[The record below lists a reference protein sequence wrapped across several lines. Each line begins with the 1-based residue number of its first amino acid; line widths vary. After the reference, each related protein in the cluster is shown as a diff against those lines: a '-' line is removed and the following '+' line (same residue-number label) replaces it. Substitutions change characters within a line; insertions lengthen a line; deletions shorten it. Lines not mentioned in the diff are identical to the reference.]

1 MGNSAVNQPT
11 HERISQ
17 IEMEKRLKE
26 AGKQEQFYSIALF
39 DILGFSNYVTTHG
52 NQTILE
58 LYNKLLD
65 IVYTPDISKAV
76 PIRMSDDW
84 KEGQYIANANGHVN
98 VCHFS
103 DTFIIY
109 VHYLCRREA
118 YWLATPKYEPYPLLL
133 GEKDTPYCP
142 IFYQEHQIYLSFLQ
156 TCMDFFCQSIIAG
169 IPLRGC
175 VSSGFA
181 LMDSNQSIYFGTPLV
196 EAARGEP
203 ARKAIGISFGKSF
216 NNHHPVYNDYFIP
229 FLDWPRYWRI
239 SPDFKDFSFAN
250 CIKKMIKVVTVL
262 FKAACVENARAG
274 RTFRPVRLSEIIYSR
289 PHKVPR
295 HIIMG
300 HRIAQQLLT
309 LHGRTVIRAS
319 PPALFFR
326 HFHRIFSANASR
338 AAIFRSRHT
347 PFGISPPVFIVKGLR
362 AVPPSSDVIIADH
375 VQFPQKFHLCRTG
388 FRTDLVVCLRHG
400 TLRVEFPADLF

>member
-1 MGNSAVNQPT
+1 
-11 HERISQ
+11 
-17 IEMEKRLKE
+17 MEKRLKE

-65 IVYTPDISKAV
+65 IVYTPDIGKAV

-181 LMDSNQSIYFGTPLV
+181 LMDSNKSGAVVVVSSVIFSLPINSPFHTIKFCYPSSQSPSPPLSSPWLLPPGNSYQK
-196 EAARGEP
+196 REP
-203 ARKAIGISFGKSF
+203 AHTVPVCGHKS
-216 NNHHPVYNDYFIP
+216 
-229 FLDWPRYWRI
+229 LRGQG
-239 SPDFKDFSFAN
+239 
-250 CIKKMIKVVTVL
+250 L
-262 FKAACVENARAG
+262 AG
-274 RTFRPVRLSEIIYSR
+274 S
-289 PHKVPR
+289 
-295 HIIMG
+295 
-300 HRIAQQLLT
+300 
-309 LHGRTVIRAS
+309 
-319 PPALFFR
+319 
-326 HFHRIFSANASR
+326 
-338 AAIFRSRHT
+338 
-347 PFGISPPVFIVKGLR
+347 
-362 AVPPSSDVIIADH
+362 
-375 VQFPQKFHLCRTG
+375 
-388 FRTDLVVCLRHG
+388 
-400 TLRVEFPADLF
+400 

>member
-1 MGNSAVNQPT
+1 MDNSAVNQPT

-26 AGKQEQFYSIALF
+26 AGKQEQFFSIALF

-175 VSSGFA
+175 VSSGFV
-181 LMDSNQSIYFGTPLV
+181 LMDSSKSIYFGTPLV

-203 ARKAIGISFGKSF
+203 ARKALGISFGKSF

-229 FLDWPRYWRI
+229 FWDFIKTDDPKSKSISRMVLDWPRYWRI
-239 SPDFKDFSFAN
+239 SPDFKDFSFAD
-250 CIKKMIKVVTVL
+250 CIKKMNTNPDFSEYYDNAIN
-262 FKAACVENARAG
+262 FFDFSNEHENWYE
-274 RTFRPVRLSEIIYSR
+274 EINR
-289 PHKVPR
+289 D
-295 HIIMG
+295 
-300 HRIAQQLLT
+300 
-309 LHGRTVIRAS
+309 
-319 PPALFFR
+319 
-326 HFHRIFSANASR
+326 
-338 AAIFRSRHT
+338 
-347 PFGISPPVFIVKGLR
+347 GIS
-362 AVPPSSDVIIADH
+362 DIIDYYKKTEEWFKS
-375 VQFPQKFHLCRTG
+375 VT
-388 FRTDLVVCLRHG
+388 
-400 TLRVEFPADLF
+400 